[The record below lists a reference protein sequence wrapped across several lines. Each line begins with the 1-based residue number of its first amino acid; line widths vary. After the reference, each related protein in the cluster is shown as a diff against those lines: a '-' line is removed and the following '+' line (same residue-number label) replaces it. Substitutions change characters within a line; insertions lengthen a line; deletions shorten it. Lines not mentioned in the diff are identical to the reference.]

1 MDRGHGSESHPGYSQ
16 SGERFAEILLAGRA
30 VGVTDIAPIGTRLA
44 LLDAASYPPTVI
56 TVEKAD
62 GRTVSVR
69 ELPKAASLEAGLRG
83 ISVDRDLRL
92 YADVGSLGV
101 LLDDEVSSAVPG
113 EAGAFGAAV
122 IKADKR
128 QTGAER
134 HAATVTY
141 RGESFALSVK
151 HALVGLHLVGD
162 AADRSA
168 FAVDEAVTDA
178 AGILR
183 VDRTIHMIGATGR
196 EIGLARVPIAS
207 SLYIQHGVTMT
218 RKGDVIALLARASS
232 IDIVRL
238 DPRATVPSILPDD
251 SVATVQRVAT
261 AAPAGTETVTACRAF
276 LTMYN
281 SAKGY
286 SDNSKSLNTANISG
300 PCPNRTKPR
309 YLTTAKVY
317 SSVSYDWD
325 GFETVSAW
333 NQYMTEGK
341 QAGNIAMTATTGN
354 CGKGVDCSG
363 FVSRVWGLSSHI
375 YTNSLDNYST
385 HLSGGLHAMLPF
397 DIFLKQGSHVIFFS
411 GWWDDYELTFTS
423 MRPPPRTVGI
433 ESYSTSSM
441 RRGWL
446 ATTFDRSTT
455 AASNRFPNRRHRRP
469 NHGANHEPISSEDN
483 NGRRQSACSPSTA
496 RASAR
501 AVDARCVEPGRDRE
515 NRPRPRRLPGPRRGC
530 QALGGC
536 QVGDK
541 AVLAG
546 HVTSVPLPLHSQLSV
561 RVCERPATDCD
572 RWSDLDS
579 DGRFVVRDLEPTG
592 YTVTVFLETP
602 SGLVELSA
610 VDVTLAGGQTFQIEL
625 DVPALPSI
633 PPA

>member
-1 MDRGHGSESHPGYSQ
+1 MQGTGRWRRLVVRGAVVALVSATLGPTATAAGTERSRASAETAVAEASSSDEVVLFSIPVGPGGITYGGLLPEQRPWGPAAIVADPDGSLWIADTAANRILGYSQ

-325 GFETVSAW
+325 GFETVSA
-333 NQYMTEGK
+333 
-341 QAGNIAMTATTGN
+341 
-354 CGKGVDCSG
+354 
-363 FVSRVWGLSSHI
+363 
-375 YTNSLDNYST
+375 
-385 HLSGGLHAMLPF
+385 
-397 DIFLKQGSHVIFFS
+397 
-411 GWWDDYELTFTS
+411 
-423 MRPPPRTVGI
+423 
-433 ESYSTSSM
+433 
-441 RRGWL
+441 
-446 ATTFDRSTT
+446 
-455 AASNRFPNRRHRRP
+455 
-469 NHGANHEPISSEDN
+469 
-483 NGRRQSACSPSTA
+483 
-496 RASAR
+496 
-501 AVDARCVEPGRDRE
+501 
-515 NRPRPRRLPGPRRGC
+515 
-530 QALGGC
+530 
-536 QVGDK
+536 
-541 AVLAG
+541 
-546 HVTSVPLPLHSQLSV
+546 
-561 RVCERPATDCD
+561 
-572 RWSDLDS
+572 
-579 DGRFVVRDLEPTG
+579 
-592 YTVTVFLETP
+592 
-602 SGLVELSA
+602 
-610 VDVTLAGGQTFQIEL
+610 
-625 DVPALPSI
+625 
-633 PPA
+633 